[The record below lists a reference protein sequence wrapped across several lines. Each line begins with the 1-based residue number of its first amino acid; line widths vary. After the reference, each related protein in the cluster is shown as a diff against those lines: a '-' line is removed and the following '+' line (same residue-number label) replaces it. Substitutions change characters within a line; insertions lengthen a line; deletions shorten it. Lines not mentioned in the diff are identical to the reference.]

1 VPEPKVYARR
11 LVKGSAIVFTALVA
25 SGFMAFLSRLWVKVV
40 EGKRLAGL
48 AGQGAFLFTRTR
60 L

>member
-25 SGFMAFLSRLWVKVV
+25 SGFMAFLLRMF
-40 EGKRLAGL
+40 LA
-48 AGQGAFLFTRTR
+48 
-60 L
+60 